1 MDRVYQ
7 ALPRH
12 KSKIMSDSFP
22 YLDIV
27 LIAMFAAFVALRLR
41 SVLGRRTG
49 NERGPSE
56 ETQRRYSDSANA
68 DAPSDFPEG
77 ADQGMDAPVADY
89 RMVLNPSSKAFD
101 GIEAIRDADPGFDID
116 QFVAGARGAYDL
128 ILNAFWSGNLEDMK
142 PFASPSVYQDFVD
155 ALSALEDEKQSL
167 HNQLERVRKI
177 EFRDASLEDGKRAE
191 ITLAFTSDVLLLVKD
206 SEGRIIAGD
215 PVDPAEIIDIWTFE
229 RMLDSDDPNWLLV
242 ATDSEG

>member
-1 MDRVYQ
+1 
-7 ALPRH
+7 
-12 KSKIMSDSFP
+12 MSDSFP

-49 NERGPSE
+49 SERGPSQ
-56 ETQRRYSDSANA
+56 ETQRRYNDSA
-68 DAPSDFPEG
+68 DPEKPSDFTEDP
-77 ADQGMDAPVADY
+77 DQGTDAPAADY
-89 RMVLNPSSKAFD
+89 RMVLNPSSRAFG
-101 GIEAIRDADPGFDID
+101 GIEAIRDVDPSFDID

-142 PFASPSVYQDFVD
+142 PFASESVHQDFVN
-155 ALSALEDEKQSL
+155 ALAALEDENQSL

-177 EFRDASLEDGKRAE
+177 EVRDARLEDGKRAE
-191 ITLAFTSDVLLLVKD
+191 ITLAFTSDVLLVTKD
-206 SEGRIIAGD
+206 DEGRIIAGD
-215 PVDPAEIIDIWTFE
+215 PVDPAEVIDIWTFE
-229 RMLDSDDPNWLLV
+229 RVLGSDDPNWVLV